1 MTAQEKNNIDTSH
14 HPEEKAAKSQDLALP
29 FCEVTVLHHD
39 AYRQQK
45 INIFQATMYLPIW
58 TSLSNTNLFPA
69 KRSSSCKQKIVGLI
83 I

>member
-1 MTAQEKNNIDTSH
+1 MLLLCIYIWQTGKSLSHSNMTAQEKNNIDTSH

-45 INIFQATMYLPIW
+45 INIFQATMYLPI
-58 TSLSNTNLFPA
+58 
-69 KRSSSCKQKIVGLI
+69 
-83 I
+83 